1 MTGIFVSV
9 LIVLRTMQLNTTLC
23 TSASYIV
30 EYVVP
35 RIIMV
40 MNMWLLILQYSIA
53 CIYIG
58 ILQASCHV

>member
-23 TSASYIV
+23 PSASYIV

-35 RIIMV
+35 RIIIV
-40 MNMWLLILQYSIA
+40 INMWLLILQYSNA
-53 CIYIG
+53 CVYI
-58 ILQASCHV
+58 CHV